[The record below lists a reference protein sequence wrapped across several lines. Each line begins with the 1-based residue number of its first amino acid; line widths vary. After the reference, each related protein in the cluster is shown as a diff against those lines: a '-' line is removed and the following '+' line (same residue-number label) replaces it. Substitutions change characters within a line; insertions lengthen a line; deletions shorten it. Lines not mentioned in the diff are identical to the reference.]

1 MSHKFKIGQ
10 TVQLTRDNARPANSN
25 SNSNSNF
32 RIVALRPSEG
42 DDPHYLIKS
51 DSERAQRIVA
61 QSAIKIDKD

>member
-10 TVQLTRDNARPANSN
+10 TVQLTRDNARPA
-25 SNSNSNF
+25 NSNSNF

>member
-10 TVQLTRDNARPANSN
+10 TVQLTRDNARLANN
-25 SNSNSNF
+25 AGNF

-42 DDPHYLIKS
+42 NDPHYLIKS

-61 QSAIKIDKD
+61 QSAILVDRS